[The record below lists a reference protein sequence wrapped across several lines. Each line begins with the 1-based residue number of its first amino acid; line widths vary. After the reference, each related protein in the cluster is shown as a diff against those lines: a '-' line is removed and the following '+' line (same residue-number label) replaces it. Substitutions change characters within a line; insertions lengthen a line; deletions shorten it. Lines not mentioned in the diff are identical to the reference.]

1 MDGRAWAP
9 CPATGRLEGCA
20 VAERRCA
27 SVQEWDVVIDFSRQP
42 GHVRRA
48 VAALCNRASRFV
60 FVSSGN
66 VYADHST
73 PGQDEDAALLPPL
86 HGDGRLARG
95 EAVPGRGGCRGS
107 AAGTV
112 ANRHATSGDRPV
124 RRGGRGVAAS
134 RHHGERQGDPPSS
147 APCSACPATAA
158 RSTSGCCTSSNSP
171 TVSSAARRLARHRRH
186 RRAVLCVY
194 RALNRPIAHGRSPIT
209 RPVRNSSARSPT
221 LASRSMPTGLGG
233 GPAVVLRHRRTE
245 LFSRSPARTRVDDS
259 VATHPNTKARA
270 TLQGARSRGR
280 GSCTNKQW
288 HPARHAATVTLAQI
302 RRAAKPCTST
312 AERTAPDDQQLGGR

>member
-9 CPATGRLEGCA
+9 CPATGRLEGGA

-60 FVSSGN
+60 FVSSGK

-194 RALNRPIAHGRSPIT
+194 RALNRPIAWTESDHE
-209 RPVRNSSARSPT
+209 A
-221 LASRSMPTGLGG
+221 
-233 GPAVVLRHRRTE
+233 RTE
-245 LFSRSPARTRVDDS
+245 LIGALTDAG
-259 VATHPNTKARA
+259 VAVYAD
-270 TLQGARSRGR
+270 GA
-280 GSCTNKQW
+280 
-288 HPARHAATVTLAQI
+288 
-302 RRAAKPCTST
+302 
-312 AERTAPDDQQLGGR
+312 GGRSSRRTTPQAHRAVLAVPRSHPCR